1 MLGTASKV
9 GRFAGNALKGLFKI
23 PGTDK
28 YMGRTEI
35 IGRLAPDALYS
46 GMEFAMTP
54 GDLADKSIA
63 AAGSFVGGAGGG
75 LALGRL
81 GGKNQG
87 AGFLLDMAGSLGGDF
102 AGRAAYEAAQ
112 RGKDKLMGGEGLTP
126 YERLAMEDRQQ
137 LEQLIREDQT
147 GRILAELGLLPAST
161 QDALISQPY
170 VDPTTGMGVS

>member
-23 PGTDK
+23 PGTNQMMKEKD
-28 YMGRTEI
+28 I
-35 IGRLAPDALYS
+35 LFRLGPDALF
-46 GMEFAMTP
+46 GGLEFAMTP
-54 GDLADKSIA
+54 GDIGDKSLA

-75 LALGRL
+75 LALSRL
-81 GGKNQG
+81 AGKNVDIG
-87 AGFLLDMAGSLGGDF
+87 NMLDIGGSIGGDF
-102 AGRAAYEAAQ
+102 AGRAVAEMAQ

-170 VDPTTGMGVS
+170 SDPTTGMGVS